1 MAQLRSGLGVFVLL
15 GGLLFVTPPAAAQTP
30 DPDERAVEGHRLSVD
45 LVKRATAANL
55 AMKKAETAAPESETS
70 VDDDR
75 TGDSL
80 VDEMA
85 KVIESTAWRAAA
97 LKTAR
102 ITVRDYV
109 LTTLVLGWAETAI
122 ETKATGTPAEPM
134 PPWLVR
140 NIAFV
145 KAHPKEIKAFADSFQ

>member
-1 MAQLRSGLGVFVLL
+1 ATSYRPASQFRARWRLYGRSTRRRSRLMAQLRSGLGGFVLL
-15 GGLLFVTPPAAAQTP
+15 GGLLFVTPPAAAQMP

-80 VDEMA
+80 
-85 KVIESTAWRAAA
+85 
-97 LKTAR
+97 
-102 ITVRDYV
+102 
-109 LTTLVLGWAETAI
+109 
-122 ETKATGTPAEPM
+122 
-134 PPWLVR
+134 
-140 NIAFV
+140 
-145 KAHPKEIKAFADSFQ
+145 